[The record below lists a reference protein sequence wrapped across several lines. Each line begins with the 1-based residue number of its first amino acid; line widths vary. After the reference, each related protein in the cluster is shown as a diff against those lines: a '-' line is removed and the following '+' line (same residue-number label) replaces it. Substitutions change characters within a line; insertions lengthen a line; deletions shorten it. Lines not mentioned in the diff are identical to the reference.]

1 MSELQLIVEQLNQ
14 EPFRLG
20 LTLVAFDEKSN
31 FELLQILNEVFAEI
45 DAKHNVDLRSEAD
58 EQRALRYLEFLQLLK
73 FPLPRDVEG
82 FRDALVHG
90 DRQAL
95 YPILHWALKN
105 LAGHKKRA
113 YLGRFLAPLNVPQE
127 FFGNETLSGMHEHY
141 KQLQEQFKAV
151 HKEVDQLR
159 GSKARPGELR
169 KEIAQLEEEAQQLQ
183 EKIGALKKKT
193 AGEGGFQ
200 DILEAT
206 SALRKEQEEQAK
218 LAERKH
224 DQVLALALVEK
235 RVREGEQRLADLRAS
250 LSHETPPEQLF
261 EHLQA
266 QVERNRDILVAKFP
280 LEFKLQQETLQR
292 LERALA
298 EPPKSEA
305 DIADMEDEL
314 ASLKHSIQHF
324 QAQVA
329 EAHKAAGD
337 DKLGIYRQHAS
348 VQAKKLAAKEDELEG
363 LRAEK
368 AALLKQLE
376 ALEAKLSEL
385 SGARFMSRDE
395 YKQYANSLRNKMNQ
409 YKKVKAE
416 LAELTAESVVLHRTE
431 QLLKSKDA
439 DLDGFLKDLEAK
451 KGVSGFLATQE
462 QLESVSERNAQ
473 VNKLKGETL
482 EEISRIVTDINQ
494 TLKERK
500 NQLAPQIKELR
511 AVRQRYQELEQ
522 TYLERKAQYDNTA
535 VGLETERIKLEQE
548 CGAFQD
554 DCLREESQYH
564 LLHCLLQV
572 EQGRVDKVEQEMAFE
587 KGAGRLL
594 RDIKSFQEL
603 YKHKVAQQESLTKE
617 LRKQQK
623 TLKANAAGHHAQRAQ
638 FESLCQLLT
647 CKLQLAGR
655 AASDA
660 ASGKAQGGLELFD
673 GHADIAQFENVG
685 GANVMTLDA

>member
-1 MSELQLIVEQLNQ
+1 
-14 EPFRLG
+14 
-20 LTLVAFDEKSN
+20 
-31 FELLQILNEVFAEI
+31 
-45 DAKHNVDLRSEAD
+45 
-58 EQRALRYLEFLQLLK
+58 
-73 FPLPRDVEG
+73 
-82 FRDALVHG
+82 
-90 DRQAL
+90 
-95 YPILHWALKN
+95 
-105 LAGHKKRA
+105 
-113 YLGRFLAPLNVPQE
+113 
-127 FFGNETLSGMHEHY
+127 MHEHY

-159 GSKARPGELR
+159 SSKTRPGELR
-169 KEIAQLEEEAQQLQ
+169 KEIAQLEEEATQLH

-193 AGEGGFQ
+193 ASESAFK

-218 LAERKH
+218 LAERKR
-224 DQVLALALVEK
+224 DQLLALAVAEK
-235 RVREGEQRLADLRAS
+235 RGRECEQRLADLRGS
-250 LSHETPPEQLF
+250 LSHETPPEQLL
-261 EHLQA
+261 EHLET
-266 QVERNRDILVAKFP
+266 QVERNRDVLVVKFP
-280 LEFKLQQETLQR
+280 HEFKLQQETLQR
-292 LERALA
+292 LERALS
-298 EPPKSEA
+298 EPPKTEA

-329 EAHKAAGD
+329 DAHKTAGD

-348 VQAKKLAAKEDELEG
+348 VQAKKLAAKEDELES

-368 AALLKQLE
+368 ATLGKQLE
-376 ALEAKLSEL
+376 TLDAKLSAL
-385 SGARFMSRDE
+385 AGAKFMSRDE
-395 YKQYANSLRNKMNQ
+395 YKQYANSLRTKMSQ

-416 LAELTAESVVLHRTE
+416 LAELTAESVVLHRTA

-439 DLDGFLKDLEAK
+439 DLDGFLRDLETK
-451 KGVSGFLATQE
+451 KGVAGFFATQE
-462 QLESVSERNAQ
+462 QLESVSEQNAL
-473 VNKLKGETL
+473 VNQLKGETL
-482 EEISRIVTDINQ
+482 EEISRVVTDINQ

-522 TYLERKAQYDNTA
+522 TYLERKAAYDNTA
-535 VGLETERIKLEQE
+535 VGLETERLKLEQE

-554 DCLREESQYH
+554 DCVREESQYH

-572 EQGRVDKVEQEMAFE
+572 EQGRVEKVEQEMAFE
-587 KGAGRLL
+587 KGDSGRRLL

-623 TLKANAAGHHAQRAQ
+623 ALKDNAASHHAQRAQ
-638 FESLCQLLT
+638 FESLFQLLS
-647 CKLQLAGR
+647 CKVTLAGK

-660 ASGKAQGGLELFD
+660 VSGKAGRPGAGLDILFD
-673 GHADIAQFENVG
+673 GHADIVQFENVG